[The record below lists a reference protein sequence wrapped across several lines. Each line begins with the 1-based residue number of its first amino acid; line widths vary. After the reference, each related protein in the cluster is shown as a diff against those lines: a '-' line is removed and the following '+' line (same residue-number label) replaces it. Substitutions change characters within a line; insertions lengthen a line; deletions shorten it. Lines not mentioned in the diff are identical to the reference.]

1 MRFTTHSHRHAG
13 TLFAYEEPY
22 LTLWHEVS
30 SALDDISDDDL
41 VQLYETKYAKSMSI
55 SAAINE
61 LIRDRLVPQGWST
74 ESPIFADPKYNT
86 RSETRWRLDF
96 AKDQVSIEVA
106 FNHGEASA
114 WNLLKP
120 VLASELNHVKKAI
133 QTSAGIL
140 ICATEAMKKAGAF
153 DGAVGTY
160 ESFVRYLAPLNN
172 VLSVPILL
180 VGLEAPESFHVEKF
194 KMENKHSGRV
204 VRVDPVTGEVGV
216 VEPGPLLS

>member
-1 MRFTTHSHRHAG
+1 
-13 TLFAYEEPY
+13 
-22 LTLWHEVS
+22 
-30 SALDDISDDDL
+30 
-41 VQLYETKYAKSMSI
+41 MSI
-55 SAAINE
+55 SAAVNE
-61 LIRDRLVPQGWST
+61 LIRDRLIPQGWST
-74 ESPIFADPKYNT
+74 ESPIFADSKYNA

-96 AKDQVSIEVA
+96 AKDEVSIEVA

-160 ESFVRYLAPLNN
+160 ESFVRYLAPLSN

-180 VGLEAPESFHVEKF
+180 VGLEPPETFWVEKF
-194 KMENKHSGRV
+194 KVESKNSGRV
-204 VRVDPVTGEVGV
+204 VRLSTGATT
-216 VEPGPLLS
+216 